1 MRRVRREVVDIEYR
15 PGTAKGIMEVRNASA
30 KSGSI
35 GLVECPAMIRPQHAT
50 PSPGD
55 KAFFGHKRGW
65 GWDRPKD
72 DDGDVDLRTLDWR
85 RGAAVTP

>member
-1 MRRVRREVVDIEYR
+1 MENLPYATIGCLCRKASFQTGMRRVRR
-15 PGTAKGIMEVRNASA
+15 
-30 KSGSI
+30 
-35 GLVECPAMIRPQHAT
+35 RPQHAT